1 MISASVTNRS
11 GPFSRATNC
20 TCIVLLLA
28 IASSSAPSWN
38 GRGAFGLAVRECP
51 ENDFLRPPPGSQ
63 RPPGGGE
70 GTQGRGPKAHL
81 TSVATTGP
89 RRRAGVPAGAQR
101 REPRRGWRA
110 RAATR
115 LLRSLDNRSL
125 EGAAARPEVLAGSEV
140 VSLLR
145 DWQTQGDPKSCTGPR
160 TSQPR

>member
-1 MISASVTNRS
+1 MISASVTSRS

-38 GRGAFGLAVRECP
+38 GRGAFGLVVRESP

-63 RPPGGGE
+63 RHPGGGE
-70 GTQGRGPKAHL
+70 GTQGRRPKAHL

-115 LLRSLDNRSL
+115 PLEEHPSGFEERRSGCQF
-125 EGAAARPEVLAGSEV
+125 GAAERPRGASACARGEA
-140 VSLLR
+140 
-145 DWQTQGDPKSCTGPR
+145 TH
-160 TSQPR
+160 